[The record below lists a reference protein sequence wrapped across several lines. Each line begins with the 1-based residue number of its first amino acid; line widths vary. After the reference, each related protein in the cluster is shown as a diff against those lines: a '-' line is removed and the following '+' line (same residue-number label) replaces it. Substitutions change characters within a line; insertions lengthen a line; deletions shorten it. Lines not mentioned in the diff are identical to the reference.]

1 MATVERWQK
10 VYIELQRRSEKIG
23 YKPPKIIGSGKS
35 QVFEYRIG
43 QRPVLLLAFRDLG
56 RKVDYARPN
65 RLWAEGLELILQRY
79 SELERDGISPLPQ
92 AAAIVIDNIGDSYVV
107 VMLDELITLYRAKGA
122 LTSRDGSRHFTFVVI
137 RDGKTYFLQRPDDQ
151 PPIPLTYVNSIE
163 SLFLLL
169 KSLKQPT
176 TRR

>member
-1 MATVERWQK
+1 MATVERWRE
-10 VYIELQRRSEKIG
+10 VYIELQRRSEKLG
-23 YKPPKIIGSGKS
+23 YNPPKIIGSSNS

-43 QRPVLLLAFRDLG
+43 RRPVLLLAFRDLG
-56 RKVDYARPN
+56 RKEDYARPN
-65 RLWAEGLELILQRY
+65 RLWAEGLELVLQHY
-79 SELERDGISPLPQ
+79 DELEREGVSPMPQ

-122 LTSRDGSRHFTFVVI
+122 LTSHDGSRHFTFVVI
-137 RDGKTYFLQRPDDQ
+137 RDGKKYFLQRPDDQ

-169 KSLKQPT
+169 KSLKQPSA
-176 TRR
+176 RK